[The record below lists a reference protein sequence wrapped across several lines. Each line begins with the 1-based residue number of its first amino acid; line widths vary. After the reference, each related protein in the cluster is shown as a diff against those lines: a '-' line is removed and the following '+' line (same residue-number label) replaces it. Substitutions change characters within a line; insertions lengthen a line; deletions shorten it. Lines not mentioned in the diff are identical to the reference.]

1 MASHRNFVVT
11 AAVSLVV
18 ILSCCSIEVRATVYC
33 QTGDDLQIDVSS
45 PTSDESVEVSSGN
58 NIVIRGGPGMPKSW
72 LRINLAA
79 FSDLCQVPLNPRSPL
94 TVTLIGLRIGFAR
107 ITSPFKTTLV
117 ALTVRDSFI
126 SSDTATLSEP
136 AVVLDG
142 FPAGSTIEFVDS
154 YFVPSAYF
162 DNSSVPPAALATD
175 WDLAES
181 YTDIHRFGGVF
192 LNSTTSATAA
202 PMAPTVVSF
211 RNVSAVLSSY
221 LLHAADPN
229 FLDVLIAHSRV
240 LIAGALDDA
249 RGPAVITSGLYASMG
264 RPGAFESLNFTLNA
278 SAVLVTSCE
287 SAASSPPTP
296 PPPGASPQPTAAQRN
311 TSTVSS
317 LVSLPRGRAKG
328 DAWASSFS
336 VLNSTV
342 LLGSQRSVVLVGPFA
357 THYSPLLIHVGA
369 NATVVLGRPVTQGIV
384 MYQPLNDHVMT
395 GLQPW

>member
-1 MASHRNFVVT
+1 
-11 AAVSLVV
+11 V
-18 ILSCCSIEVRATVYC
+18 I
-33 QTGDDLQIDVSS
+33 
-45 PTSDESVEVSSGN
+45 
-58 NIVIRGGPGMPKSW
+58 
-72 LRINLAA
+72 
-79 FSDLCQVPLNPRSPL
+79 
-94 TVTLIGLRIGFAR
+94 
-107 ITSPFKTTLV
+107 
-117 ALTVRDSFI
+117 
-126 SSDTATLSEP
+126 
-136 AVVLDG
+136 LDG

-154 YFVPSAYF
+154 YFVPSAHF
-162 DNSSVPPAALATD
+162 DNSSVPPAAFATD
-175 WDLAES
+175 WDLAET

-192 LNSTTSATAA
+192 LNSTTSAAAA
-202 PMAPTVVSF
+202 PAAPTVVSF

-249 RGPAVITSGLYASMG
+249 RGPAVITGGLYASMG
-264 RPGAFESLNFTLNA
+264 RPAAFESLNFTLNA

-311 TSTVSS
+311 TSMVSS

-357 THYSPLLIHVGA
+357 TH
-369 NATVVLGRPVTQGIV
+369 
-384 MYQPLNDHVMT
+384 
-395 GLQPW
+395 